1 MKSKRPVIIRRQS
14 QRGSSLVESTLC
26 FLGFMMLSLGLMEF
40 SMAVYAYNFVT
51 YASADAARYASLH
64 GSHSS
69 VPATVPILEQ
79 RVRTSAIALVA
90 NRIHV
95 NKNTDELGNPIENTP
110 DHPAGF
116 SPWAQANGT
125 ESNDPGSVVTVRV
138 TYQVHPLVNL
148 VIKNFMKVSSTSQMT
163 IAN

>member
-1 MKSKRPVIIRRQS
+1 MKSQRPVAARRRRQ
-14 QRGSSLVESTLC
+14 RGNSLVESTLC
-26 FLGFMMLSLGLMEF
+26 FMGFMMLSLGLMEF
-40 SMAVYAYNFVT
+40 SMAIYAYNFVT

-69 VPATVPILEQ
+69 VPATLQILEN
-79 RVRTSAIALVA
+79 RVRSSAIALVA
-90 NRIHV
+90 SRIHV
-95 NKNTDELGNPIENTP
+95 NKNTDDLGNPIEDTP

-116 SPWAQANGT
+116 SPWVQANGT
-125 ESNDPGSVVTVRV
+125 ENNDPGSIVTIRV
-138 TYQVHPLVNL
+138 TYQVHPMVNL

>member
-1 MKSKRPVIIRRQS
+1 
-14 QRGSSLVESTLC
+14 
-26 FLGFMMLSLGLMEF
+26 MEF
-40 SMAVYAYNFVT
+40 SMAIYAYNFVT
-51 YASADAARYASLH
+51 YAASDAARYASLH

-69 VPATVPILEQ
+69 SPATLTALET
-79 RVRTSAIALVA
+79 RVRSSAVALVRS
-90 NRIHV
+90 RILV
-95 NKNTDELGNPIENTP
+95 NKNTDDQGNPIEDTP

-116 SPWAQANGT
+116 SPWIQANGL
-125 ESNDPGSVVTVRV
+125 ENNNPGSVVTVRV